1 MAQELKCTF
10 YLILY
15 VLNLTRHMWQV
26 APLQYRYE
34 SRMTS
39 QYHVKRGYTEFSWF
53 GGYKGCFSAEDYPLL
68 KHLYSPVVS

>member
-34 SRMTS
+34 SRMTR
-39 QYHVKRGYTEFSWF
+39 Q
-53 GGYKGCFSAEDYPLL
+53 
-68 KHLYSPVVS
+68 